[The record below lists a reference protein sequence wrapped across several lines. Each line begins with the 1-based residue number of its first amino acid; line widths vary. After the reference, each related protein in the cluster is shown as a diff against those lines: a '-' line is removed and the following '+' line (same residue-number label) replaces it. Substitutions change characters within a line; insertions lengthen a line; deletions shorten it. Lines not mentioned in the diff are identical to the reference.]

1 MVVGEMANEADF
13 IVIGGGPG
21 GYHAAIRAAQLG
33 REVVLIEKEEMGG
46 ICLNKGCIP
55 SKVLTAAAG
64 KLEDCKKSP
73 LLGIETEL
81 AGISFERLIEY
92 QSKTVANLKTGV
104 EALCKANQV
113 KIVKG
118 NAFFLSE
125 TRVGVEDSDK
135 YELYEFRD
143 AVVAAGVRPRNQDG
157 IQSGGKIFNE
167 WEISFLEEIPGH
179 LAIYGSS
186 AIHLEMAMAFRAFGA
201 EVTLMLPGAEL
212 PFDASVAKELSRIF
226 KKERIKLLRS
236 CRIEDVSEEKDSVQ
250 ISVKA
255 DSKETTIEATH
266 VFIESGMRP
275 NSDSLGCSRIGIE
288 MDKEGFITVDDQC
301 RTSVNGIYAIGDI
314 TGMPYQAAKAIRQG
328 KVAAESACGQNSAAD
343 FRFLPSY
350 AFTRP
355 PIASVGLSEEQ
366 ANEAGLS
373 IKTSQFP
380 LAANGFSSINGQRDG
395 FAKIISEK
403 GTDVV
408 LGIHIIGE
416 GAHELIQGGILGLEM
431 GAREEDF
438 IFPAYPHPGLGEAL
452 LEAAEGLQ
460 EKAVHMKPAGNKGRS
475 SKVSQLANEAAV
487 PSTATLK

>member
-1 MVVGEMANEADF
+1 MVVGEMVNQVDF
-13 IVIGGGPG
+13 VVIGGGPG
-21 GYHAAIRAAQLG
+21 GYHAAISAAQLG

-55 SKVLTAAAG
+55 SKVLTAASA
-64 KLEDCKKSP
+64 KLENCRKSSMF
-73 LLGIETEL
+73 GIETGP
-81 AGISFERLIEY
+81 AGINFESLKEY
-92 QSKTVANLKTGV
+92 QRKTVANLKAGV

-113 KIVKG
+113 KIIKG
-118 NAFFLSE
+118 NAFFLSDS
-125 TRVGVEDSDK
+125 RVGVEDGDK

-143 AVVAAGVRPRNQDG
+143 AVIAAGARPGKLNG
-157 IQSGGKIFNE
+157 IQAGGKVNNE
-167 WEISFLEEIPGH
+167 WEISFLDEIPEH
-179 LAIYGSS
+179 LAIFGSS
-186 AIHLEMAMAFRAFGA
+186 VIHLEIAMAFRAFGA
-201 EVTLMLPGAEL
+201 EVTLMLPGEQL
-212 PFDASVAKELSRIF
+212 PFDSSVSKELSRIF
-226 KKERIKLLRS
+226 KKEKIKLLKN
-236 CRIEDVSEEKDSVQ
+236 CRIEEISEEKDSIQMIVNT
-250 ISVKA
+250 
-255 DSKETTIEATH
+255 DSKETAIEATH
-266 VFIESGMRP
+266 FFIESGMRP

-288 MDKEGFITVDDQC
+288 MDKDGFIKVDEQC

-314 TGMPYQAAKAIRQG
+314 TGGPYLAAKAIRQG
-328 KVAAESACGQNSAAD
+328 KVAAETACGQSSVAD

-355 PIASVGLSEEQ
+355 PIASAGLSEEQ
-366 ANEAGLS
+366 VVDAGLS

-380 LAANGFSSINGQRDG
+380 MAANGFSSMNGHRDG

-403 GTDVV
+403 ETDVV

-460 EKAVHMKPAGNKGRS
+460 EKAVHMKPAGKERRL
-475 SKVSQLANEAAV
+475 SKVSQLASEAVEPFPA
-487 PSTATLK
+487 SLK